1 MCWEGIRLCSRGA
14 SACDL
19 PVKSPILGLKR
30 TGTFGALTAALLLA
44 GCAASQQAR
53 DVRESGFLGDDYA
66 LLREGEEAEA
76 LLVYRNPEAR
86 WSSYDK
92 IKLDPVTIW
101 AGEGSE
107 FEDFSQPERQELAD
121 TLYTMVNEELSQDF
135 QMVDQLGP
143 GVLQIQVAI
152 TDAQASNPTMD
163 TISTVVPQALL
174 LSQAKGLVT
183 GKPGFVGEAS
193 VEVRAT
199 DGQTGELVA
208 AAVDRRV
215 GGKSVTGAPTDS
227 WEDVREAYRYWAKQL
242 RYRLCTE
249 RGATDCTPPEA

>member
-1 MCWEGIRLCSRGA
+1 MSEPRENLI
-14 SACDL
+14 
-19 PVKSPILGLKR
+19 
-30 TGTFGALTAALLLA
+30 ALIATTALLA

-53 DVRESGFLGDDYA
+53 DVRQSGFLGQDYER
-66 LLREGEEAEA
+66 LRPGEEGEA
-76 LLVYRNPEAR
+76 LLVYRNPDAP
-86 WSSYDK
+86 WHSYDK

-107 FEDFSQPERQELAD
+107 LEDFTQPERQELAD

-135 QMVDQLGP
+135 QMVDQPGP
-143 GVLQIQVAI
+143 GVLQVQVAI
-152 TDAQASNPTMD
+152 TDAQTSNPTMD
-163 TISTVVPQALL
+163 TISTVLPQALL

-193 VEVRAT
+193 AEMRAT

-215 GGKSVTGAPTDS
+215 GGKSVSGAPTDS
-227 WEDVREAYRYWAKQL
+227 WDDVRAAYRYWAKQL

>member
-1 MCWEGIRLCSRGA
+1 MTKHTRAI
-14 SACDL
+14 
-19 PVKSPILGLKR
+19 
-30 TGTFGALTAALLLA
+30 AALAALATLLT

-53 DVRESGFLGDDYA
+53 EVQQSGFLGQDYER
-66 LLREGEEAEA
+66 LRPGEEGEA
-76 LLVYRNPEAR
+76 LLVYRNPDAPWR
-86 WSSYDK
+86 SYDK
-92 IKLDPVTIW
+92 IKLDPVTVW

-121 TLYTMVNEELSQDF
+121 TLYTMVAEELSQDF
-135 QMVDQLGP
+135 QMVDQPGP
-143 GVLQIQVAI
+143 GVLQVQVAI
-152 TDAQASNPTMD
+152 TDAQTSNPTMD
-163 TISTVVPQALL
+163 TISTVLPQALL

-193 VEVRAT
+193 VELRAT
-199 DGQTGELVA
+199 DGQTGELIV

-215 GGKSVTGAPTDS
+215 GGKSVAGAPTDS
-227 WEDVREAYRYWAKQL
+227 WEDVREAYRYWAKQF

>member
-1 MCWEGIRLCSRGA
+1 MTNRNR
-14 SACDL
+14 
-19 PVKSPILGLKR
+19 
-30 TGTFGALTAALLLA
+30 ALIALAAATTLLA

-53 DVRESGFLGDDYA
+53 DVTESGFLGNDYA
-66 LLREGEEAEA
+66 LLREGKEGEA
-76 LLVYRNPEAR
+76 LLVYRNPDAP

-107 FEDFSQPERQELAD
+107 FEDFSQPDRQTLAD
-121 TLYTMVNEELSQDF
+121 TLYATLVEELSQDF
-135 QMVDQLGP
+135 QMVDELGP
-143 GVLQIQVAI
+143 GVLQVQVAI
-152 TDAQASNPTMD
+152 THAQTSNPTMD

-193 VEVRAT
+193 VEARAT
-199 DGQTGELVA
+199 DGETGDLVA
-208 AAVDRRV
+208 AGVDRRV

-227 WEDVREAYRYWAKQL
+227 WDDVRQAYRYWAKL
-242 RYRLCTE
+242 FRYRLCTE
-249 RGATDCTPPEA
+249 RGAADCTPPEA

>member
-1 MCWEGIRLCSRGA
+1 MTNHKRA
-14 SACDL
+14 
-19 PVKSPILGLKR
+19 VVGLV
-30 TGTFGALTAALLLA
+30 ALTTLLA

-53 DVRESGFLGDDYA
+53 EVQESGFLGQDYE
-66 LLREGEEAEA
+66 LLRPGEEGEA
-76 LLVYRNPEAR
+76 LLVYRNPEAP

-121 TLYTMVNEELSQDF
+121 TLYTMVAEELSQDF
-135 QMVDQLGP
+135 QMVDQPGP
-143 GVLQIQVAI
+143 GVLQVQVAI

-193 VEVRAT
+193 VELRAT

-208 AAVDRRV
+208 AGVDRRV

-227 WEDVREAYRYWAKQL
+227 WDDVREAYRYWAKQF

-249 RGATDCTPPEA
+249 RGGADCTPPEA

>member
-1 MCWEGIRLCSRGA
+1 MTKHMRA
-14 SACDL
+14 SVVLVA
-19 PVKSPILGLKR
+19 V
-30 TGTFGALTAALLLA
+30 AMLLA

-53 DVRESGFLGDDYA
+53 EVHQSGFLGQDYER
-66 LLREGEEAEA
+66 LRPGEEGEA
-76 LLVYRNPEAR
+76 LLVYRNPEVD
-86 WSSYDK
+86 WTSYDK

-101 AGEGSE
+101 AGEESD
-107 FEDFSQPERQELAD
+107 FEDFTQPQRQELAD
-121 TLYTMVNEELSQDF
+121 TLYTMVAEELSQDF
-135 QMVDQLGP
+135 QMVDEPGP
-143 GVLQIQVAI
+143 GVLQVQVAI

-193 VEVRAT
+193 AEFRAT

-208 AAVDRRV
+208 AGVDRRV
-215 GGKSVTGAPTDS
+215 GGKSVGGAPTDS
-227 WEDVREAYRYWAKQL
+227 WDDVREAYRYWAKQL

-249 RGATDCTPPEA
+249 RGATDCMSPQA

>member
-1 MCWEGIRLCSRGA
+1 MTQRN
-14 SACDL
+14 
-19 PVKSPILGLKR
+19 
-30 TGTFGALTAALLLA
+30 GALAVMTGATLLLA

-53 DVRESGFLGDDYA
+53 DVRESGFLGNDYA
-66 LLREGEEAEA
+66 LLRPGEEGEA
-76 LLVYRNPEAR
+76 LLIYRDSEAD
-86 WSSYDK
+86 WAKYDK

-107 FEDFSQPERQELAD
+107 FEDFSQLERQELAD
-121 TLYTMVNEELSQDF
+121 ALYTMINEELSQDF
-135 QMVDQLGP
+135 EMVDRPGP

-152 TDAQASNPTMD
+152 TDAQTSNPTLD

-193 VEVRAT
+193 AEFKAT
-199 DGQTGELVA
+199 DGETGELVA
-208 AAVDRRV
+208 AGVDRRV
-215 GGKSVTGAPTDS
+215 GGKSIGGAPTDS
-227 WEDVREAYRYWAKQL
+227 WEDVRESYRYWAKQF

-249 RGATDCTPPEA
+249 RGDTDCLAPEA

>member
-1 MCWEGIRLCSRGA
+1 MTKHMRAI
-14 SACDL
+14 
-19 PVKSPILGLKR
+19 
-30 TGTFGALTAALLLA
+30 AALAALATLLT

-53 DVRESGFLGDDYA
+53 EVQQSGFLGEDYA
-66 LLREGEEAEA
+66 LLRPGEEGQA
-76 LLVYRNPEAR
+76 LLVYRNPDAR

-92 IKLDPVTIW
+92 IKLVPVTIW
-101 AGEGSE
+101 AGEESD
-107 FEDFSQPERQELAD
+107 FEDFTQPQRQELAD
-121 TLYTMVNEELSQDF
+121 TLYTMVAEELSQDF
-135 QMVDQLGP
+135 EMVDEPGP
-143 GVLQIQVAI
+143 GVLQVQVAI

-163 TISTVVPQALL
+163 TISTVLPQALL

-193 VEVRAT
+193 AEVRAT

-208 AAVDRRV
+208 AGVDRRV
-215 GGKSVTGAPTDS
+215 GGKSVSGAPTDS
-227 WEDVREAYRYWAKQL
+227 WDDVREAYRYWAKQL

>member
-1 MCWEGIRLCSRGA
+1 MTNRNR
-14 SACDL
+14 
-19 PVKSPILGLKR
+19 
-30 TGTFGALTAALLLA
+30 ALIALIAAATLLA

-53 DVRESGFLGDDYA
+53 EVTESGFLGKDYA
-66 LLREGEEAEA
+66 LLREGKQGEA
-76 LLVYRNPEAR
+76 LRVYRNPDAP

-101 AGEGSE
+101 AGEGSG
-107 FEDFSQPERQELAD
+107 FEDFSQADRQILAD
-121 TLYTMVNEELSQDF
+121 TLYATLAEELSQDF
-135 QMVDQLGP
+135 QMVDELGP
-143 GVLQIQVAI
+143 RVLQVQVAI
-152 TDAQASNPTMD
+152 TDAQTSNPTMD

-193 VEVRAT
+193 VELRAA

-208 AAVDRRV
+208 AGIDRRV
-215 GGKSVTGAPTDS
+215 GGKSITGAPTDS
-227 WEDVREAYRYWAKQL
+227 WDDVREAYRYWAKQF

-249 RGATDCTPPEA
+249 RGGADCTPPEA

>member
-1 MCWEGIRLCSRGA
+1 MTKHTRAI
-14 SACDL
+14 
-19 PVKSPILGLKR
+19 VGLV
-30 TGTFGALTAALLLA
+30 ALATLLA

-53 DVRESGFLGDDYA
+53 EVQQSGFLGQDYER
-66 LLREGEEAEA
+66 LRPGEEGEA
-76 LLVYRNPEAR
+76 LLVYRNPDAPWR
-86 WSSYDK
+86 SYDK
-92 IKLDPVTIW
+92 IKLDPVTVW

-121 TLYTMVNEELSQDF
+121 TLYTMVAEELSQDF
-135 QMVDQLGP
+135 QMVDQPGP
-143 GVLQIQVAI
+143 GVLQVQVAI
-152 TDAQASNPTMD
+152 TDAQTSNPTMD
-163 TISTVVPQALL
+163 TISTVLPQALL

-199 DGQTGELVA
+199 DGQTGELIV

-215 GGKSVTGAPTDS
+215 GGKSVAGAPTDS
-227 WEDVREAYRYWAKQL
+227 WEDVRESYRYWAKQL

>member
-1 MCWEGIRLCSRGA
+1 MTKHTRAI
-14 SACDL
+14 
-19 PVKSPILGLKR
+19 VGLV
-30 TGTFGALTAALLLA
+30 ALAALLA

-53 DVRESGFLGDDYA
+53 EVQQSGFLGQDYER
-66 LLREGEEAEA
+66 LRPGEEGEA
-76 LLVYRNPEAR
+76 LLVYRNPEVPWR
-86 WSSYDK
+86 SYDK

-101 AGEGSE
+101 AGEESD
-107 FEDFSQPERQELAD
+107 FEDFSQPQRQELAD
-121 TLYTMVNEELSQDF
+121 TLYTMAHEELSQDF
-135 QMVDQLGP
+135 QMVDEPGP
-143 GVLQIQVAI
+143 GVLQVQVAI
-152 TDAQASNPTMD
+152 TDAQASHPTMD
-163 TISTVVPQALL
+163 TISTVLPQALL

-199 DGQTGELVA
+199 DGQTGELIV

-215 GGKSVTGAPTDS
+215 GGKSVAGAPTDS
-227 WEDVREAYRYWAKQL
+227 WEDVREAYRYWAKQF